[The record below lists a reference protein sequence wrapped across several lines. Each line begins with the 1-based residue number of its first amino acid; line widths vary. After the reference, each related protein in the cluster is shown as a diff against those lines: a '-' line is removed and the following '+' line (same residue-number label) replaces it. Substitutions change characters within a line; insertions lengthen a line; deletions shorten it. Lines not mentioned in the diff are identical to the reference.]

1 MSSLSEHRMKMSPGN
16 TRWLGFIRMLLVIAL
31 VAPSPLWGFQ
41 ERVGEIMRYEH
52 ELAKVGLEATERLLK
67 TRKWEKADTE
77 GVWDELNEKY
87 FTAWDRLGHV
97 EFDSLLKGKQGS
109 DVTKALE
116 WANAMKLFRHE
127 MQSMGRVVKWQRQMK
142 ADAFSIEIT
151 MRDLPAKIE
160 EWLKKAGDAETLVG
174 KLNQEMAGGK
184 LTSDDLNS
192 RLDDIRAIRSKM
204 ENVSSAVLRT
214 VKDIDEW
221 LYLNPDLPKDIGKI
235 IENFGNAKA
244 RHPLVDAEL
253 TDWMVA
259 CPALMKKSREDYE
272 EVRKDFDAIYQPVK
286 SGKALDG
293 VMLFKGLAYNKLPD
307 PVMKCESEL
316 KLMIAKT
323 VQKEASDAQL
333 KKDLEEDERLSRQ
346 ERDRILEIAR
356 LTGPEPRRAL
366 ELELVRA
373 GGPDRIRDI
382 QLRLSRMEP
391 GSPDY
396 EKLREEFLLLDRE
409 EHPDQL
415 AVKKKIKEF
424 EDLAVRLGEE
434 SREIALAHEAR
445 RKKLGLKPT
454 FAY

>member
-1 MSSLSEHRMKMSPGN
+1 MSSLSEHRMKMSAGN
-16 TRWLGFIRMLLVIAL
+16 TRWLRFIRMLLVIAL
-31 VAPSPLWGFQ
+31 VAPLPSWGFQ

-52 ELAKVGLEATERLLK
+52 EVAKVGLEATERLLK
-67 TRKWEKADTE
+67 TEKWEKADTE

-151 MRDLPAKIE
+151 MRDLPAKVQDWE
-160 EWLKKAGDAETLVG
+160 NKAKEAASFVDRLRQA
-174 KLNQEMAGGK
+174 MGGGTMK
-184 LTSDDLNS
+184 SEDLES
-192 RLDDIRAIRSKM
+192 RLEDIRIERSKM
-204 ENVSSAVLRT
+204 ENVSSALLRT
-214 VKDIDEW
+214 IEAIDEW

-235 IENFGNAKA
+235 IENLGNAKA

-293 VMLFKGLAYNKLPD
+293 VTLFKGLAYNKLPD

-356 LTGPEPRRAL
+356 LIGPEPRRAL

-434 SREIALAHEAR
+434 SRDIALAHEAR

>member
-1 MSSLSEHRMKMSPGN
+1 MKMSAGN
-16 TRWLGFIRMLLVIAL
+16 TRWLRFIRMLLVIAL
-31 VAPSPLWGFQ
+31 VAPLPSWGFQ

-52 ELAKVGLEATERLLK
+52 EVAKVGLEATERLLK
-67 TRKWEKADTE
+67 TEKWEKADTE

-235 IENFGNAKA
+235 IENLGNAKA

-293 VMLFKGLAYNKLPD
+293 VTLFKGLAYNKLPD

>member
-1 MSSLSEHRMKMSPGN
+1 MKMSAGN
-16 TRWLGFIRMLLVIAL
+16 TRWLRFIRMLLVIAL
-31 VAPSPLWGFQ
+31 VAPLPSWGFQ

-52 ELAKVGLEATERLLK
+52 EVAKVGLEATERLLK
-67 TRKWEKADTE
+67 TEKWEKADTE

-151 MRDLPAKIE
+151 MRDLPAKID

-221 LYLNPDLPKDIGKI
+221 LYLNPELPKDIGKI

-253 TDWMVA
+253 TDWMA
-259 CPALMKKSREDYE
+259 AYPPLMKKSREDYE
-272 EVRKDFDAIYQPVK
+272 DARKEFDEFFQPVK
-286 SGKALDG
+286 SGKALDA
-293 VMLFKGLAYNKLPD
+293 VALFKGLAYDKLPD

-323 VQKEASDAQL
+323 VQAEASEAQL
-333 KKDLEEDERLSRQ
+333 KKDLEEDEKLTRQ
-346 ERDRILEIAR
+346 ERERILEIFSLISA
-356 LTGPEPRRAL
+356 EKYRAL
-366 ELELVRA
+366 LLDEARA
-373 GGPDRIRDI
+373 GGAEKIRDL
-382 QLRLSRMEP
+382 QLRLARMDPQTSEAEMLKETERQ
-391 GSPDY
+391 Y
-396 EKLREEFLLLDRE
+396 EKGI
-409 EHPDQL
+409 HPDQL
-415 AVKKKIKEF
+415 AARQKIKDF
-424 EDLAVRLGEE
+424 EALSVSLNQ
-434 SREIALAHEAR
+434 EIDRIMAAHEAR
-445 RKKLGLKPT
+445 RKKLGLKPSLPH
-454 FAY
+454 

>member
-1 MSSLSEHRMKMSPGN
+1 MSSLSEHRMKMSAGN
-16 TRWLGFIRMLLVIAL
+16 TRWLRFIRMLLVIAL
-31 VAPSPLWGFQ
+31 VAPLPSWGFQ

-52 ELAKVGLEATERLLK
+52 EVAKVGLEATERLLK
-67 TRKWEKADTE
+67 TEKWEKADTE

-235 IENFGNAKA
+235 IENLGNAKA

-293 VMLFKGLAYNKLPD
+293 VTLFKGLAYNKLPD